1 MKLLRP
7 FEQHDVERLQIVNV
21 AVPLK
26 LLADFGAHVGGV
38 QVDGIKL
45 ADFWRRSVPISI
57 ECTSSSVCDGPGVC
71 ASRKGQP
78 FARFEAGL
86 KADSLDERVVRAKR
100 AGIVVDLR
108 AVLALEQADS
118 TG

>member
-1 MKLLRP
+1 M
-7 FEQHDVERLQIVNV
+7 
-21 AVPLK
+21 
-26 LLADFGAHVGGV
+26 
-38 QVDGIKL
+38 
-45 ADFWRRSVPISI
+45 
-57 ECTSSSVCDGPGVC
+57 CDGPGVC